1 MDETLRIESFSTLE
15 PQNAGL
21 FVSAGHGRH
30 PTRTLSTYELVLVNS
45 GELQLLEK
53 DRVYTAR
60 RHQTLLLWP
69 GRTHG
74 PTGPYPRD
82 LQFYWI
88 HFGYRR
94 PATRARRQL
103 CEVVEVPRQATL
115 ASPERLAELFQRF
128 INDQETE
135 NLTRLEASLLV
146 LLMLL
151 EVARAQTT
159 GGQRETRH
167 ESALAS
173 VVLQHIS
180 AHYNQAISTASIAAH
195 FSYNPDY
202 LGRAFRCATGASITD
217 TINRR
222 RIKEARALLVGE
234 QMKIG
239 DVAEACGFQD
249 AGYFRRI
256 FRAVCGMTPQ
266 QYRNLHSH
274 YHINT
279 H

>member
-21 FVSAGHGRH
+21 FVSAGHGQH
-30 PTRTLSTYELVLVNS
+30 PTRTLSTYELILVNS
-45 GELQLLEK
+45 GELQLFER

-94 PATRARRQL
+94 PAAKARRDL
-103 CEVVEVPRQATL
+103 CEAVEVPRQATL
-115 ASPERLAELFQRF
+115 ASPERLVELFQRF
-128 INDQETE
+128 IDDQETDT
-135 NLTRLEASLLV
+135 LTRLEASLLV
-146 LLMLL
+146 VLMLL
-151 EVARAQTT
+151 EAARATT
-159 GGQRETRH
+159 AAGRRRSD
-167 ESALAS
+167 SALAGT
-173 VVLQHIS
+173 VLQHIS
-180 AHYNQAISTASIAAH
+180 AHYSEAISTASIAAH
-195 FSYNPDY
+195 FHYNPDY
-202 LGRAFRCATGASITD
+202 LGRAFRSATGGSITD

-222 RIKEARALLVGE
+222 RIKEARNLLVGE

-239 DVAEACGFQD
+239 QVAEACGFQD
-249 AGYFRRI
+249 AGYFRKV
-256 FRAVCGMTPQ
+256 FRVICGMTPRE
-266 QYRNLHSH
+266 YRNLHSH
-274 YHINT
+274 HHVNSR
-279 H
+279 